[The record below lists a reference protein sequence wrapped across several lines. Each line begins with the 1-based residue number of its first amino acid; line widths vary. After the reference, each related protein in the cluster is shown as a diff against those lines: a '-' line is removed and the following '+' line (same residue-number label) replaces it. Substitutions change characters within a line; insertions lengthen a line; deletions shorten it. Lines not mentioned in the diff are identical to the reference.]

1 MRREKKKYIRVIL
14 FIIFCLGLLH
24 LGIAQ
29 EDNSINLSGEWS
41 VSLEHYSGDEG
52 SLEDIKN
59 KQGRINLPGTLAEH
73 GFGIETTGASKG
85 VLTPT
90 HKFIGTAS
98 YKKSIHIPKEW
109 KNKKILLFLERVL
122 WQSQVYID
130 GTPVSTQNALGTPH
144 IHDLGK
150 LPIGPHELEVRVNND
165 MIFNIGDKG
174 HAYSESTQSI
184 WNGLVGTIKLQSKD
198 PSHIKNL
205 TGIPNIDDDQLKIA
219 LDIEAELSE
228 KTKIQ
233 IAIEAIES
241 NQPMLKKVVRV
252 PLSQGKNHHEIILDL
267 KGKLK
272 KWSEFDPNV
281 YRLKASLSSKS
292 SFDIKET
299 EFGFREVGHDGTH
312 VLINGNPIFLR
323 GNLDNVH
330 FPLTGYPSTTL
341 EDWENIFKIYK
352 DYGLNHVRFH
362 SWCPPEA
369 AFKAADRTGIYIQAE
384 ASVWID
390 SWMNE
395 DMVAKGRPEMETKGH
410 PKGLGYN
417 SERDQWVQAEM
428 NRVVEYYGNHP
439 SFIMF
444 CIGNELGSSDFDQIK
459 TWIGDL
465 KKKDDRRLY
474 SGSTARQ
481 ITDEDDFVVTHL
493 VQNVGWT
500 RGLNGAHTDW
510 DFEKVYSQMD
520 IPTLAHEIGQWPVYP
535 KWSEIDKYTGVLKAR
550 NLEEFKVV
558 AQKNGIAD
566 QDGAFHKASGA
577 LNQIMYKYEI
587 ESFLRTKS
595 CAGIQLLSMQ
605 DYQGQGEALVG
616 WLDVFWANKGITT
629 PKEFKEHHSETVPLL
644 RMEKF
649 VWESGELFQANVQL
663 SHYGSQLIKDAV
675 AVGRITTNEGK
686 VLLQKEWPLKEVAI
700 GDLQDVGAMELELG
714 SIQKAQ
720 ELNIEVA
727 IKNTP
732 YINHWSIWVFPSKLP
747 PLNNEGVVIVDEMN
761 TKTLELLNKGAKVL
775 LMAHNLGTK
784 KNSVPFNFYPLYWSY
799 TYFPGQG
806 KTSLGMLIDDEH
818 PALSQFP
825 TSFHS
830 DWQWEPF
837 DKKAKGFVLNSMPPA
852 YKPIVQLVDD
862 FHRNNKEGLIFEF
875 KVGQGKLLVSGFD
888 LNEENVVAKQL
899 KHSLLSYM
907 SSESFNPQ
915 EAVSPAFLI
924 ENFSNAPEED
934 QETNT
939 LLKVKAAN
947 LVKPNSE
954 QNIWS
959 PEVDKIEIKAK
970 NTDYSVR
977 LDRLV
982 ANQGVSVWQGNKIEV
997 NIDCPDGFLGSLYVL
1012 LENMEDEAG
1021 PVALEFEG
1029 RKNSISPKPGES
1041 KWVKFHV
1048 MREDSNDGKL
1058 KLKGFA
1064 KKNRNISISQLILN
1078 QE

>member
-1 MRREKKKYIRVIL
+1 MRREKKKYIHTIL
-14 FIIFCLGLLH
+14 SIVFFLCLFR

-29 EDNSINLSGEWS
+29 EQNSINLSGEWS
-41 VSLEHYSGDEG
+41 VTLERYSGDGG
-52 SLEDIKN
+52 SLEDIKK
-59 KQGRINLPGTLAEH
+59 KQGKIDLPGSLAEH
-73 GFGIETTGASKG
+73 GFGIKTRGASKG

-90 HKFIGTAS
+90 YKFIGTAS
-98 YKKSIHIPKEW
+98 YKKNIDIPKEW

-130 GTPVSTQNALGTPH
+130 GMPLSTQNALGTPH

-150 LPIGPHELEVRVNND
+150 LPTGPHVLEVRVSND

-174 HAYSESTQSI
+174 HAYSESTQTI
-184 WNGLVGTIKLQSKD
+184 WNGLVGEIKLQSKD
-198 PSHIKNL
+198 PSHIKTL
-205 TGIPNIDDDQLKIA
+205 KTIPNIDEDQLKIV
-219 LDIEAELSE
+219 LDVEAELSE

-233 IAIEAIES
+233 IAIEDIES
-241 NQPMLKKVVRV
+241 HQVLLKKVVRAE
-252 PLSQGKNHHEIILDL
+252 LLQGKNHHEIIIDL

-272 KWSEFDPNV
+272 EWSEFDPNV
-281 YRLKASLSSKS
+281 YTLKVSLTTKS
-292 SFDIKET
+292 SFDTKET
-299 EFGFREVGHDGTH
+299 EFGFREVDHDGTH

-330 FPLTGYPSTTL
+330 FPLTGYPSTKL
-341 EDWENIFKIYK
+341 EDWEDIFKTYK

-369 AFKAADRTGIYIQAE
+369 AFKAADRIGIYIQAE

-417 SERDQWVQAEM
+417 SERDEWVKAEM

-481 ITDEDDFVVTHL
+481 ITEEDDFVVTHL

-500 RGLNGAHTDW
+500 RGLNGAHTNW
-510 DFEKVYSQMD
+510 DFEKAYSQMN

-535 KWSEIDKYTGVLKAR
+535 RWDEIDKYTGVLKAR
-550 NLEEFKVV
+550 NLEGFKAV
-558 AQKNGIAD
+558 AQKNGIVD
-566 QDGAFHKASGA
+566 QDEKFHQASGA

-616 WLDVFWANKGITT
+616 WLDVFWDSKGITT

-649 VWESGELFQANVQL
+649 VWESGELFQAKAQL
-663 SHYGSQLIKDAV
+663 SHFGNKPIKDAV
-675 AVGRITTNEGK
+675 AVGQITTKEGK
-686 VLLQKEWPLKEVAI
+686 VLLRKEWPLNEITMASLNDI
-700 GDLQDVGAMELELG
+700 GSMELALYG
-714 SIQKAQ
+714 IQKAQ

-727 IKNTP
+727 IKNSKFV
-732 YINHWSIWVFPSKLP
+732 NQWSIWVFPSKISVP
-747 PLNNEGVVIVDEMN
+747 KNEVVIVEEMN
-761 TKTLELLNKGAKVL
+761 GNTLDLLNKGSKVL
-775 LMAHNLGTK
+775 LVANNLGTK
-784 KNSVPFNFYPLYWSY
+784 KNSVPYNFYPLYWSY

-806 KTSLGMLIDDEH
+806 KTSLGMLIDDKH
-818 PALSQFP
+818 SALAQFP

-837 DKKAKGFVLNSMPPA
+837 DKKAKAFVLNSMPPA

-875 KVGQGKLLVSGFD
+875 KVGKGKLLVSGFD
-888 LNEENVVAKQL
+888 LNEGNLVSQQL
-899 KHSLLSYM
+899 KQSLLSYM
-907 SSESFNPQ
+907 SSDTFNPQ

-924 ENFSNAPEED
+924 ENFSNNPEEN
-934 QETNT
+934 QKTNT
-939 LLKVKAAN
+939 LLRIKAAD
-947 LVKPNSE
+947 LAKPNTE
-954 QNIWS
+954 RNVWS
-959 PEVDKIEIKAK
+959 PQVDNIEIKAK
-970 NTDYSVR
+970 DTDYSVS
-977 LDRLV
+977 LDRLIV
-982 ANQGVSVWQGNKIEV
+982 NNIVSVWQGNKIEV
-997 NIDCPDGFLGSLYVL
+997 NIDCPDGFLGSFYVL
-1012 LENMEDEAG
+1012 LENMEDEDG
-1021 PVALEFEG
+1021 PVVLEFEG
-1029 RKNSISPKPGES
+1029 RKNSIALKPGKS

-1058 KLKGFA
+1058 KLKGSA
-1064 KKNRNISISQLILN
+1064 KKNRNISISQIILN